1 LYSLKL
7 FKSSSFSVSLVRLRE
22 YIFFC
27 TLQSGGRNSQ
37 ELVDN
42 LTQAVGTGLTHI
54 G

>member
-1 LYSLKL
+1 
-7 FKSSSFSVSLVRLRE
+7 VRLRE
-22 YIFFC
+22 YILFC

-42 LTQAVGTGLTHI
+42 LSKVVGTGLTHI